1 MSLDDNTRQE
11 ISTLIESNS
20 VVLFMKGNRQAPQCG
35 FSATVVGILDSY
47 LDDYETLDVLS
58 NPQIREGIKTFSSW
72 PTIPQLY
79 VKGEFV
85 GGCDIIKDLSS
96 SGELFEALGV
106 EPPPAT
112 QPSIEVSDAAAE
124 PLRKAVEQHGGPDQ
138 FLHLTI
144 DSGFKA
150 SLTMGPR
157 GALDIEVVSQGIEIL
172 LDRFSASRA
181 DGVTIE
187 AVETPGGAGFKVE
200 NPNAPQA
207 GRMTVGE
214 LKSLIDSGERFEFL
228 DIRTPEE
235 VARASI
241 SGSILLTESEAMRIE
256 GLPKDTRIVVIC
268 HHGPRGDA
276 ACEHFIGRG
285 FTNVFNVDG
294 GIEAWSLEIDPSV
307 PRY

>member
-11 ISTLIESNS
+11 ISELIESNS
-20 VVLFMKGNRQAPQCG
+20 VVLFMKGTRQAPQCG

-47 LDDYETLDVLS
+47 LDDYQTLDVLS
-58 NPQIREGIKTFSSW
+58 NPEIRDGIKTFSSW

-106 EPPPAT
+106 DPPPAT
-112 QPSIEVSDAAAE
+112 QPTIQVTDAAAE
-124 PLRKAVEQHGGPDQ
+124 PLRQAAEQHGGPDL

-144 DSGFKA
+144 DSSFKA

-157 GALDIEVVSQGIEIL
+157 GALDVEAESQGITIL

-181 DGVTIE
+181 DGVNID
-187 AVETPGGAGFKVE
+187 VIDTPGGQGFKVD

-207 GRMTVGE
+207 GRMSVDE
-214 LKSLIDSGERFEFL
+214 LKSLIDGGERFEFL
-228 DIRTPEE
+228 DVRTPEE

-241 SGSILLTESEAMRIE
+241 AGSILLTESEAMRIE
-256 GLPKDTRIVVIC
+256 GLAKDTRLVFIC

-285 FTNVFNVDG
+285 FTNVWNVEG
-294 GIEAWSLEIDPSV
+294 GIDAWSEKVDPSV

>member
-58 NPQIREGIKTFSSW
+58 SPQIRDGIKTFSSW

-112 QPSIEVSDAAAE
+112 QPAIQVADAAVE
-124 PLRKAVEQHGGPDQ
+124 PLRQASEQHGGPDL
-138 FLHLTI
+138 FLHLSI
-144 DSGFKA
+144 DSSFKA

-157 GALDIEVVSQGIEIL
+157 GALDVEVESQGITIL

-181 DGVTIE
+181 DGVSID
-187 AVETPGGAGFKVE
+187 VIETPGGQGFKVE

-207 GRMTVGE
+207 SLMSVAE

-228 DIRTPEE
+228 DVRTPEE
-235 VARASI
+235 TARASVA
-241 SGSILLTESEAMRIE
+241 GSILLSESEAMRIE
-256 GLPKDTRIVVIC
+256 GLAKDTKLVFIC

-276 ACEHFIGRG
+276 ACEQFIGRG
-285 FTNVFNVDG
+285 FTNVWNVTG
-294 GIEAWSLEIDPSV
+294 GIDAWSQEIDPSV

>member
-1 MSLDDNTRQE
+1 MSLDESTRQE
-11 ISTLIESNS
+11 IVRLIDSNP
-20 VVLFMKGNRQAPQCG
+20 VMLFMKGTRQAPQCG

-47 LDDYETLDVLS
+47 LDDYETLDVLA
-58 NPQIREGIKTFSSW
+58 NPGIREGIKTFSSW

-85 GGCDIIKDLSS
+85 GGCDIIKELSS
-96 SGELFEALGV
+96 SGELFDALGV
-106 EPPPAT
+106 TPPPAT
-112 QPSIEVSDAAAE
+112 RPTIHVTDAAAE
-124 PLRKAVEQHGGPDQ
+124 PLREAAKQHGGPDL
-138 FLHLTI
+138 FLHLSI
-144 DSGFKA
+144 DASYKA
-150 SLTMGPR
+150 GLNMGPR
-157 GALDIEVVSQGIEIL
+157 GALDVEVESQGVQIL

-181 DGVTIE
+181 DGVTIDL
-187 AVETPGGAGFKVE
+187 VETPGGQGFRVD

-207 GRMTVGE
+207 GRLSVRE

-228 DIRTPEE
+228 DVRTPEE

-241 SGSILLTESEAMRIE
+241 SGSILLTESEVMRVE

-276 ACEHFIGRG
+276 ACEHFLSRG
-285 FTNVFNVDG
+285 FRNVSNVTG
-294 GIEAWSLEIDPSV
+294 GIDAWSLEIDPSV

>member
-1 MSLDDNTRQE
+1 MSIDESTRQE
-11 ISTLIESNS
+11 IAGLIESNP

-35 FSATVVGILDSY
+35 FSATVVQILDSY

-58 NPQIREGIKTFSSW
+58 SPNIRDGIKTFSSW

-85 GGCDIIKDLSS
+85 GGCDIIKELSS

-112 QPSIEVSDAAAE
+112 EPTIVITDAAVD
-124 PLRKAVEQHGGPDQ
+124 PLRKATEQHGGPDQ
-138 FLHLTI
+138 FLHLAI
-144 DSGFKA
+144 DASFKA

-157 GALDIEVVSQGIEIL
+157 GALDVQVVSQGIEIL

-181 DGVTIE
+181 DGVSIDV
-187 AVETPGGAGFKVE
+187 VETPGGGGFKVE

-207 GRMTVGE
+207 GRMSVGE
-214 LKSLIDSGERFEFL
+214 LKALIDSGERFELL
-228 DIRTPEE
+228 DVRTPEE

-241 SGSILLTESEAMRIE
+241 TGSILLTDTETMRIDA
-256 GLPKDTRIVVIC
+256 LPKDTRLIFIC

-285 FTNVFNVDG
+285 FSNVFNVEG
-294 GIEAWSLEIDPSV
+294 GIDAWSLEIDSSV